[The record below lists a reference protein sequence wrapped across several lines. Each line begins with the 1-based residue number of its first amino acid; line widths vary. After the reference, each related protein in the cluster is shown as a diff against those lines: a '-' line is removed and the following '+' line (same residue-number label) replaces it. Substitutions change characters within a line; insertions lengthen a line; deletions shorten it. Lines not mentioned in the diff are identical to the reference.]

1 MSLQD
6 AQLVL
11 QALSSAALVLGAIFA
26 VVNLRE
32 SRKTQYVANF
42 TRLIELQ
49 MRLRQMRVE
58 DPTLARVYAHD
69 AEHLPSERE
78 VREYFLN
85 LMQLSVFEVVW
96 FAHQLGQVP
105 DDYYQSWVEN
115 MRAIEGEASFKKV
128 LDSPSMKLF
137 HEEFLRV
144 LAQREPARTASTG
157 RS

>member
-1 MSLQD
+1 VSC
-6 AQLVL
+6 
-11 QALSSAALVLGAIFA
+11 S
-26 VVNLRE
+26 
-32 SRKTQYVANF
+32 QYVANF

-58 DPTLARVYAHD
+58 DPSLARVYAHD
-69 AEHLPSERE
+69 AEHLPTDQE

-105 DDYYQSWVEN
+105 DGYYQSWVDN
-115 MRAIEGEASFKKV
+115 MRAIENEKTFKKV
-128 LDSPSMKLF
+128 LESPSMKLF

-144 LAQREPARTASTG
+144 LSKREPNSKRK
-157 RS
+157 RPL